1 MERRGDVA
9 HRLDRRTPRHR
20 TMASSATDHLSKV
33 NAFVSTAGNF
43 IDSALDQLDD
53 QLESAMGG
61 MSEKVGEELR
71 EHSLTADAM
80 TRAKA
85 TAEAWSALGFAAL
98 RDEWRDAATEIS
110 AKQRDA
116 KTAGRDLAEAAK
128 ASKREG
134 AGDAENKALLKAMG
148 AEIKRLTDRVALAET
163 AFFSMLNDLDEA
175 PDPAEALVRTTKAAE
190 YVTGAGAL
198 RNDLDATKAEL
209 AAVREAAQSGA
220 NSEAARE
227 LRSMKESVKSMV
239 DAAARE
245 RTAEVDKRIAEM
257 EIAHETMRAQKDGL
271 ERSIAELRARHDA
284 AQSELFELREGKFAD
299 LVSRETGER
308 DAFVAEAEAARMR
321 EAEARS
327 ESQRLAHEVARLR
340 ERIAAGGSIVSGEP
354 SGGSAAA
361 NSLSAAEM
369 DMDAAAL
376 RERLRLRDQVV
387 EMLKQ
392 DLREREAAHAAEAAR
407 LGEITEGLRGAV
419 ASGEARI
426 ARSASS
432 RLPRPD
438 RGADDGGCIVYA
450 FTPCL

>member
-1 MERRGDVA
+1 
-9 HRLDRRTPRHR
+9 
-20 TMASSATDHLSKV
+20 MASSATDHLSKV

-110 AKQRDA
+110 QKQRDG

-284 AQSELFELREGKFAD
+284 AQSELFELRE
-299 LVSRETGER
+299 L
-308 DAFVAEAEAARMR
+308 
-321 EAEARS
+321 
-327 ESQRLAHEVARLR
+327 
-340 ERIAAGGSIVSGEP
+340 
-354 SGGSAAA
+354 
-361 NSLSAAEM
+361 SLI
-369 DMDAAAL
+369 
-376 RERLRLRDQVV
+376 
-387 EMLKQ
+387 
-392 DLREREAAHAAEAAR
+392 H
-407 LGEITEGLRGAV
+407 I
-419 ASGEARI
+419 
-426 ARSASS
+426 
-432 RLPRPD
+432 
-438 RGADDGGCIVYA
+438 
-450 FTPCL
+450 